1 MSLTCLFLAHVPGPT
16 GLEAQQ
22 ALQQE
27 DELLQQVGRVG
38 RQDSVTLVTLVTSP
52 AGGFLPI
59 LTINGPWIYG
69 WLMDDIYGWYM
80 DCILMI
86 YG

>member
-1 MSLTCLFLAHVPGPT
+1 MSLTCLFLAHRPSWPT

-27 DELLQQVGRVG
+27 DELLQQVGR
-38 RQDSVTLVTLVTSP
+38 QDSVTLLTLVTSP

-59 LTINGPWIYG
+59 LTING
-69 WLMDDIYGWYM
+69 YM
-80 DCILMI
+80 MI
-86 YG
+86 YDVGPPR